1 MVGDDSNLRLREQV
15 DRGGCIEFGGL
26 SHNKSIGAGLLDSYY
41 RLVRLRFASH
51 QIE

>member
-15 DRGGCIEFGGL
+15 DRGGSIEFGL
-26 SHNKSIGAGLLDSYY
+26 SHNKSIGASLLDSYY
-41 RLVRLRFASH
+41 RLVRLRFISY